1 MDQLEEINDERDH
14 EWDSPTGYY
23 TRAKRRK
30 LSEKYQDKEDF
41 FCKGLF
47 RVSELKRKNPIMFMP
62 TEILQNIL
70 RRISYHQLSTNV
82 RLVNRRFRTIAEDLL
97 NLGFKKL
104 ESKLYLLIKSTDISL
119 GFTQDDM
126 EIKCISKLLC
136 QLEILNLQYATI
148 MSTIWR
154 YVYNEFYRA
163 PHYCMY
169 GGLIIDTHETFIWKF
184 VHCPDQLYSQA
195 VVRDYDLPS
204 EVSDIVQM
212 TKSFCVHFDKT
223 NEETSAHVH
232 VWSGCKLVDILDT
245 AKFADRIVYFEKLSA
260 DRFFAKYS
268 YYFKNSWFVAMPIPL
283 TKTMDWPQK
292 QRMMHMR
299 LRRIVL
305 AHNDMYLQEEQYQRE
320 TALRPNAPMTIK
332 KPGNNVYTGYG
343 DIETK
348 FFYYG
353 VMNDGAYNQ
362 KFHPDEENDDLDE
375 GDINE
380 FVVQNRGDI
389 ELVPINSDDDVLY
402 RLQYLGFK
410 VDVTVSCPPQYAPL
424 KYLRSLP
431 SNEKNVLINKLIRK
445 DNTHIHMNFECLG
458 AHYARL
464 PTKYLYIFDS
474 KKIGEE
480 K

>member
-1 MDQLEEINDERDH
+1 MLATNVLKSLDITQKIGFNLIRTYTNVCPTKKDNNQVSPGDQLKNFGSYVAECL
-14 EWDSPTGYY
+14 P
-23 TRAKRRK
+23 
-30 LSEKYQDKEDF
+30 KYVQKICFSHCKE
-41 FCKGLF
+41 L
-47 RVSELKRKNPIMFMP
+47 
-62 TEILQNIL
+62 EILIAPEGVVPVMQFLKDHHNSQMECLMEICAIDVPSRNYRFEVIYNLLSL
-70 RRISYHQLSTNV
+70 RFNSRVQVKTYTDELTPLDSVTGTNV

-195 VVRDYDLPS
+195 VVRDY
-204 EVSDIVQM
+204 
-212 TKSFCVHFDKT
+212 
-223 NEETSAHVH
+223 
-232 VWSGCKLVDILDT
+232 
-245 AKFADRIVYFEKLSA
+245 
-260 DRFFAKYS
+260 
-268 YYFKNSWFVAMPIPL
+268 
-283 TKTMDWPQK
+283 
-292 QRMMHMR
+292 
-299 LRRIVL
+299 
-305 AHNDMYLQEEQYQRE
+305 EEQYQRE